1 MWSTFVNKK
10 WNAAQLFLMKKV
22 DNNTKVTQ
30 SDGLCPLCPLSYILD
45 HKMLQ
50 K

>member
-10 WNAAQLFLMKKV
+10 WNAAQFFLMKKV

-30 SDGLCPLCPLSYILD
+30 SDGLCPLSYILD

>member
-1 MWSTFVNKK
+1 MRSTCVNKK
-10 WNAAQLFLMKKV
+10 WNAGQFFLIKKV

-30 SDGLCPLCPLSYILD
+30 SDGLSPLCPLTYILD